1 MSFLKAILEG
11 NKSVLRSVDVKRI
24 NVPNYAELTVK
35 DLYSQAMKSQDVSVY
50 LPNMNVHMAK
60 HPEKEF
66 FFGVLGTIK
75 PDYLHQIIESA
86 HKT

>member
-35 DLYSQAMKSQDVSVY
+35 DLYS
-50 LPNMNVHMAK
+50 
-60 HPEKEF
+60 
-66 FFGVLGTIK
+66 
-75 PDYLHQIIESA
+75 
-86 HKT
+86 